1 MTQAVSAR
9 ELLIEVEL
17 AVLAGR
23 NLAQIEAEILAPSGL
38 DEESQS
44 TVWLYAWGYRERASR
59 KESFP
64 PPPPGWMKAK
74 YAHGDR

>member
-1 MTQAVSAR
+1 MSAG

-23 NLAQIEAEILAPSGL
+23 SLEQIEAEILASSGL

-44 TVWLYAWGYRERASR
+44 AVWLYAWSYRECASR
-59 KESFP
+59 EDPSYRADEPKH
-64 PPPPGWMKAK
+64 
-74 YAHGDR
+74 AHGDR

>member
-1 MTQAVSAR
+1 MSAR

-23 NLAQIEAEILAPSGL
+23 SLEQIEAEMLADWGL

-44 TVWLYAWGYRERASR
+44 AVWLYAWSYREAASR
-59 KESFP
+59 EKPAYRPDEP
-64 PPPPGWMKAK
+64 R
-74 YAHGDR
+74 YAHRDR